1 LSVVNHLAEAAAVI
15 LLIELIVVIL
25 IFAGISGGLAF
36 GLRWVR
42 GKTGWAFETANAY
55 IRIGAQYLHTGT
67 DYAAK
72 PLIQAGAF
80 ADKIRRLTRAI
91 QDQVRRSRE
100 SEATTQP
107 SLVAASPSPIAEPVE
122 ETEAPV
128 PLV

>member
-15 LLIELIVVIL
+15 LLIELIVVIVIL
-25 IFAGISGGLAF
+25 AGISGGLAF

-42 GKTGWAFETANAY
+42 GKTGWAFEKANAY
-55 IRIGAQYLHTGT
+55 IRLGAMFLHTGT

-72 PLIQAGAF
+72 PLIHTSAF
-80 ADKIRRLTRAI
+80 ADKIISLTREI
-91 QDQVRRSRE
+91 QAQVRRSR
-100 SEATTQP
+100 APGAVPLP
-107 SLVAASPSPIAEPVE
+107 SHGAASPGPIAEPAP

>member
-1 LSVVNHLAEAAAVI
+1 MSVLNHLADAAAVI
-15 LLIELIVVIL
+15 LLIELIVVIV
-25 IFAGISGGLAF
+25 IFAGVSGGLAF

-42 GKTGWAFETANAY
+42 GKTGWAFEKANAY
-55 IRIGAQYLHTGT
+55 IRIGAQYLHSGT

-80 ADKIRRLTRAI
+80 ADKIKSLTRAI

-107 SLVAASPSPIAEPVE
+107 TSVAATRSPSAEPAPE
-122 ETEAPV
+122 SEASV